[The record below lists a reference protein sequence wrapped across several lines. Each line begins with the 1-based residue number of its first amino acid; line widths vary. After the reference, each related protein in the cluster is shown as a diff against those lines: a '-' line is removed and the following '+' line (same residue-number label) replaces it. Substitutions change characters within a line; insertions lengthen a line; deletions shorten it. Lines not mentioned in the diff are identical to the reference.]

1 MFSNYLLAMSTVQNT
16 IGGFEATKAKF
27 DSEFDI
33 RELVPIRADDT
44 ITTTTTVTV
53 TTTTSA
59 PFSCSC

>member
-1 MFSNYLLAMSTVQNT
+1 MSTVQNT
-16 IGGFEATKAKF
+16 IGGFEAMKADF

-33 RELVPIRADDT
+33 RELAPIRANDT